1 VKVLSLRAAHHAS
14 ACIINDGVV
23 QNYFKEERYSG
34 VKHDW
39 RLNNLPQIIIDDG
52 HLDDVDYFFF
62 DTFNSDDPEE
72 VVFNRYNLFKSL
84 NPNIKFI
91 RPKRN
96 QHHLYHASVA
106 FYNSGFEKSLI
117 FVIDSSGAY
126 LNDETFEC
134 DSVYVAEYPHKFTP
148 VYKHYW
154 TTYTVP
160 NNRQIKYDNG
170 CESVLTNIFRSGYIN
185 IGNLYNSAA
194 IAIGESVENCGKAM
208 GLASYGNPIENFNLL
223 GIGAK
228 DNINEYFKDSKE
240 YSDILE
246 FDNSTKYDLT
256 ITKDNYQHYADYC
269 YEIQSQCMNA
279 VIDLVDK
286 FVKQTGIT
294 KVCLSGGFAMNIV
307 TNYELT
313 QRFPH
318 VNFFFEPMCD
328 DSGLSIGSAMFY
340 YRKISQDKKI
350 RPIKTTSH
358 HGYYHDVRAYKGVTA
373 GFSEV
378 AELLYKDKSVAVYY
392 GKAESGARAL
402 GNRSILFNALNPNA
416 KDIVNQIK
424 KREWYRPFAA
434 IVLEEDAHL
443 YFDGVVKNEYMT
455 VSFPVKTDLIPGLA
469 HVDNTCRVQTVT
481 SGHFYDILT
490 EFKKLT
496 GHGILL
502 NTSFNLAGEVL
513 VETPEQAFS
522 TLNRSSLDYLWF
534 CETKQLFKSSF

>member
-1 VKVLSLRAAHHAS
+1 MKVLSLRTGHHAS
-14 ACIINDGVV
+14 ACIVNDGIVE
-23 QNYFKEERYSG
+23 NYFKEERYSG
-34 VKHDW
+34 VKNDW
-39 RLNNLPQIIIDDG
+39 RIKNISDVIIFNNYVKDI
-52 HLDDVDYFFF
+52 DYFYF
-62 DTFNSDDPEE
+62 DSDEPES
-72 VVFNRYNLFKSL
+72 VVFVKKHLILAQNT
-84 NPNIKFI
+84 NIKTI
-91 RPKRN
+91 KPKRN
-96 QHHLYHASVA
+96 QHHLYHASIA
-106 FYNSGFEKSLI
+106 FYNSGFEKSLVV
-117 FVIDSSGAY
+117 VIDSSGAY

-134 DSVYVAEYPHKFTP
+134 DSIYIAEYPYKFTP
-148 VYKHYW
+148 IYKHYW
-154 TTYTVP
+154 TMYNVP
-160 NNRQIKYDNG
+160 NHRQTRYNNG
-170 CESVLTNIFRSGYIN
+170 CYEVLTNIFRSGYVN

-208 GLASYGNPIENFNLL
+208 GLAAYGNPIKNFDLL
-223 GIGAK
+223 SISARN
-228 DNINEYFKDSKE
+228 NINNYFKDHSE
-240 YSDILE
+240 LIDLLD
-246 FDNSTKYDLT
+246 FDNFTQYNLN
-256 ITKDNYQHYADYC
+256 ITKENYQYYADYC
-269 YEIQSQCMNA
+269 YEVQNQCMNA
-279 VIDLVDK
+279 VIDLIDEY
-286 FVKQTGIT
+286 VKKTNIT
-294 KVCLSGGFAMNIV
+294 NVCISGGFGMNIV

-340 YRKISQDKKI
+340 YRKISGDN
-350 RPIKTTSH
+350 RLMPITTTSYHGH
-358 HGYYHDVRAYKGVTA
+358 HHNI
-373 GFSEV
+373 SEYRGITSDFKDI
-378 AELLYKDKSVAVYY
+378 ANLLSKDKSVAVYY

-416 KDIVNQIK
+416 KEIVNNIK